1 MKKLSKRIVKGATK
15 EALNIST
22 RAVSGALTDI
32 AKESIKEEIEKSG
45 VTETVKQ
52 NIIKTAT
59 KLKER

>member
-45 VTETVKQ
+45 VTETVKK
-52 NIIKTAT
+52 NLKKTAT
-59 KLKER
+59 KFKEK

>member
-52 NIIKTAT
+52 NLLKTAT
-59 KLKER
+59 KFKEK

>member
-45 VTETVKQ
+45 VTETVRQ
-52 NIIKTAT
+52 NLLKTAT
-59 KLKER
+59 KFKEK

>member
-22 RAVSGALTDI
+22 RAVSGALTDLT
-32 AKESIKEEIEKSG
+32 KESIKEEIEKSG

-52 NIIKTAT
+52 NLIKTAT
-59 KLKER
+59 KFKEK

>member
-59 KLKER
+59 KFKER

>member
-32 AKESIKEEIEKSG
+32 AKESIKEEIDKSG
-45 VTETVKQ
+45 VTETVKH
-52 NIIKTAT
+52 NIKKTAT
-59 KLKER
+59 KFKEK

>member
-32 AKESIKEEIEKSG
+32 AKESIKEEIERSG
-45 VTETVKQ
+45 VTDAVKL
-52 NIIKTAT
+52 NLKKTAT
-59 KLKER
+59 KFKEK

>member
-32 AKESIKEEIEKSG
+32 AKESIKEELDKSG

-52 NIIKTAT
+52 NIKKTAT
-59 KLKER
+59 KFKEK